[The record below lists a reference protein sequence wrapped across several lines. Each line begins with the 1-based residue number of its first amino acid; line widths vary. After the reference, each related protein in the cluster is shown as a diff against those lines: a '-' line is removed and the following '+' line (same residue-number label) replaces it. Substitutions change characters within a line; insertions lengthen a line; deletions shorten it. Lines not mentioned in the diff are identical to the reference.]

1 MAETESDVET
11 KDDPAT
17 GESTDDAGA
26 EAAEGDAAASDD
38 SGATGDDTIPEFE
51 SLSPNPPKAAS
62 DIELSR
68 FGGVHVTLTAVLGRT
83 ELTIGELIGLAE
95 GSVVEL
101 NRPISAPVELV
112 AQGVPMGNG
121 EVVVIDDQFAIR
133 IKQIYPS

>member
-1 MAETESDVET
+1 MAETETDSEPNVAENPENEAVDTET
-11 KDDPAT
+11 T
-17 GESTDDAGA
+17 SGEADAN
-26 EAAEGDAAASDD
+26 ESEDGDS
-38 SGATGDDTIPEFE
+38 IPEFE
-51 SLSPNPPKAAS
+51 QLSPNPPKAS
-62 DIELSR
+62 KEIELSR
-68 FGGVHVTLTAVLGRT
+68 FGGVHVTLTAVLGKT

-121 EVVVIDDQFAIR
+121 EVVVIEDQFAIR